1 MIDVGVQMRV
11 LIADNS
17 TALSERLADHLG
29 ELAGVEIVGQAKDA
43 AAARDLSARLKPDLT
58 VLDTLDSRGDWI
70 DLLQDLKRN
79 SPGSKVIMLTNFVE
93 AENREMCERNGADYF
108 FDKSIEFD
116 QAVAVIRG
124 MQRRA
129 S

>member
-1 MIDVGVQMRV
+1 MRV

-17 TALSERLADHLG
+17 TALRERLADHLG
-29 ELAGVEIVGQAKDA
+29 NLAGVEIVGQAKDA
-43 AAARDLSARLKPDLT
+43 AMARELSARLKPDLMI
-58 VLDTLDSRGDWI
+58 LDTLDSPGDWI
-70 DLLQDLKRN
+70 DLLRHLKRN

-93 AENREMCERNGADYF
+93 PENREMCTRNGADFF

-116 QAVAVIRG
+116 KAVAVIRG

>member
-1 MIDVGVQMRV
+1 MRV

-17 TALSERLADHLG
+17 PALRERLADHLG
-29 ELAGVEIVGQAKDA
+29 GLAGIEIVGQAEDA
-43 AAARDLSARLKPDLT
+43 AMARDLSSRLKPDLT
-58 VLDTLDSRGDWI
+58 IMDVLDSQGDWI
-70 DLLQDLKRN
+70 DLLQHLKRC

-93 AENREMCERNGADYF
+93 PENREMCTRNGADYF

-116 QAVAVIRG
+116 KAVAVIRG

>member
-1 MIDVGVQMRV
+1 MRV

-17 TALSERLADHLG
+17 TALRERLADHLRN
-29 ELAGVEIVGQAKDA
+29 LAGVEIVGQAKNVA
-43 AAARDLSARLKPDLT
+43 MARELSVRLKPDLT
-58 VLDTLDSRGDWI
+58 ILDTLDSAGDWI
-70 DLLQDLKRN
+70 GLLRHLKRS

-93 AENREMCERNGADYF
+93 PENREMCKRNGADYF

-116 QAVAVIRG
+116 KAVAVIRG

-129 S
+129 N

>member
-1 MIDVGVQMRV
+1 MPQPMIGVGVHMRV

-29 ELAGVEIVGQAKDA
+29 DLAGVEIVGQAKDA
-43 AAARDLSARLKPDLT
+43 ATARDLSARLKPDLT
-58 VLDTLDSRGDWI
+58 ILDTLDSGGDWI
-70 DLLQDLKRN
+70 GLLQYLKR
-79 SPGSKVIMLTNFVE
+79 SRPGSKVIMLTNFVE

-116 QAVAVIRG
+116 KAVAVIRG
-124 MQRRA
+124 M
-129 S
+129 